1 MLQCGKA
8 EPGIAGSPRP
18 EAAGC
23 IGMQHAYGVN
33 DAIPPETLAPPGL
46 LGFNL
51 NKVT

>member
-1 MLQCGKA
+1 MVQCGKA
-8 EPGIAGSPRP
+8 TPGIAGSRRHGS
-18 EAAGC
+18 AGR

-33 DAIPPETLAPPGL
+33 GAIPPETLAPPSL